1 MLQHVHAL
9 QMLST
14 SCVDVVGVE
23 QIVFSG
29 QRVGATPMPTYTW
42 PKIDIDGD
50 AYGTSDPTEI
60 TTQSLSAFPIQAPE
74 NIIFS
79 VISWGVTQRY
89 SYVSGS
95 VIIDGEPEIRSV
107 MALSVSARQI
117 VAQAVSSLM
126 GAFDLKWQGDTGNV
140 ICIMLDDLGK
150 VWSPDTMY
158 QHGSVIYPITW
169 SGWQYECI
177 NPGIGPSD
185 EPTWWAGEGV
195 TATIGS
201 ATFKARQYI
210 PAMAHGPVKPIA
222 KDL

>member
-14 SCVDVVGVE
+14 SCVYVVGVE
-23 QIVFSG
+23 QIIFSG
-29 QRVGATPMPTYTW
+29 QRIGSTPMLTYSW
-42 PKIDIDGD
+42 PKIDIDDD

-60 TTQSLSAFPIQAPE
+60 TTQSASVFPIQAPE

-107 MALSVSARQI
+107 IALSVSSRQI
-117 VAQAVSSLM
+117 VAQAATS
-126 GAFDLKWQGDTGNV
+126 GAGSFDLKWQGDTGNV
-140 ICIMLDDLGK
+140 ICIMLDDLGHE
-150 VWSPDTMY
+150 WSPETMY
-158 QHGSVIYPITW
+158 QQGAVIYPPTW
-169 SGWQYECI
+169 NGWQYECV
-177 NPGIGPSD
+177 NPGSGPLD
-185 EPTWWAGEGV
+185 APAWWAGEGV
-195 TATIGS
+195 TATIGA

-210 PAMAHGPVKPIA
+210 PAIAHGPLKPIA